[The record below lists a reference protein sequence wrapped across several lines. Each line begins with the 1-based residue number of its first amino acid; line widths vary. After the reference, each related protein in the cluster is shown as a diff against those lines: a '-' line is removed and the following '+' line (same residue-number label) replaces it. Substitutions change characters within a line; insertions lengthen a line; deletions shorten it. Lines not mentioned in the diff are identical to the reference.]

1 MHPAADLP
9 DKKGMSRV
17 NRVNELRALSD
28 TRAVRI
34 GSRIGVS
41 ICADLL
47 RDAGAVVQTAR
58 PSNEVELRAALL
70 HADIAITSSDVDPA
84 WIGSALGAI
93 TQANPRMITV
103 DITGAGTFGPLAG
116 LALTDL
122 QVQAMCGLMDSTG
135 VTGGPPTAIG
145 FPVVEVSAGIY
156 GAIGAA
162 TALLARDRDGIGQA
176 VDVALYDCAVNALT
190 TFLPKALAGG
200 SASRI
205 GNRHPLGAP
214 WNTYPTR
221 DGWALICAVSEDQW
235 ARLSGMIGP
244 ALALDTRFRVVADRV
259 AHVDELDAL
268 VSAWTS
274 SFSTLDL
281 LARCEQFNI
290 PCAPIIRVEDLPN
303 DPNIVHREMIHDSV
317 ADPGCATMM
326 ATRMPGVPFK
336 MRTGRAVNGPRIAP
350 QSSTAT
356 SDSSSTSGRPGHKP
370 VLRGVRVVE
379 VGQYTTAPL
388 VAKNLAALG
397 AEVIKVEP
405 AEGDATRFWKPGQG
419 DMGYFFAMTNT
430 DKSVVTVDLKDPSGR
445 DQFCALLRGA
455 DVLVENMRPGAL
467 ERLLGAGAAP
477 VELNPALIHCAISG
491 FGVDSAYPGRPAFDT
506 IAQAMCGM
514 MDLTRAGGVPT
525 KAGISAADILGG
537 QVALFAILCSLRDGK
552 GPIHSGASVD
562 LAMQD
567 VGVWATYPAWSG
579 QITRGDHLILT
590 CPEADYVAE
599 APATVLAAWAQ
610 QSGLEVL
617 DGCAP
622 CQRPASELAG
632 GLDAAGVSLM
642 RIRPIADVL
651 SQPHFIA
658 RCLTSG
664 RDTAGT
670 FWPLV
675 NAPYRLRL
683 TPAISQIVP
692 GALGADNA
700 RVFGIRNK

>member
-1 MHPAADLP
+1 M
-9 DKKGMSRV
+9 
-17 NRVNELRALSD
+17 NELRALSD

-47 RDAGAVVQTAR
+47 RDAGATDHVAQA
-58 PSNEVELRAALL
+58 SNEAELRAALV
-70 HADIAITSSDVDPA
+70 HADIVITSSDVDPA
-84 WIGSALGAI
+84 WIGHVLDAFA
-93 TQANPRMITV
+93 QENPRLITV
-103 DITGAGTFGPLAG
+103 DITGAGAFGPLAG
-116 LALTDL
+116 MALTDL

-135 VTGGPPTAIG
+135 ITGGPPTAIG

-156 GAIGAA
+156 GAVGAA
-162 TALLARDRDGIGQA
+162 AALLARDRDGTGQA

-235 ARLSGMIGP
+235 ARLSGMIDP
-244 ALALDTRFRVVADRV
+244 ALALDTRFRAVADRV

-281 LARCEQFNI
+281 LARCERFNI
-290 PCAPIIRVEDLPN
+290 PCAPIIPVEDLAN
-303 DPNIVHREMIHDSV
+303 DPNIVHRAMIRN
-317 ADPGCATMM
+317 PGAHSGGATM
-326 ATRMPGVPFK
+326 ATRVPGVPFK
-336 MRTGRAVNGPRIAP
+336 VRTGRTVNGPRIAP
-350 QSSTAT
+350 DPSAT
-356 SDSSSTSGRPGHKP
+356 TGAVATTSARPGHKP
-370 VLRGVRVVE
+370 VLRGIRVIE

-397 AEVIKVEP
+397 AQVIKVEP

-445 DQFCALLRGA
+445 DQFCTLLRSA

-477 VELNPALIHCAISG
+477 VELNPALVYCAISG

-537 QVALFAILCSLRDGK
+537 QVALFAILCSLRDGS
-552 GPIHSGASVD
+552 GPSHAGASVD

-579 QITRGDHLILT
+579 QITRADHLIVT
-590 CPEADYVAE
+590 CPEADYVAQ
-599 APATVLAAWAQ
+599 APATTLEAWAR

-617 DGCAP
+617 DGCAHCP
-622 CQRPASELAG
+622 RPASELTG
-632 GLDAAGVSLM
+632 GLDTAGVSLT

-651 SQPHFIA
+651 SQPHFLA

-664 RDTAGT
+664 RDTTGT

-683 TPAISQIVP
+683 TPAISQVVP
-692 GALGADNA
+692 GGLGSDNA
-700 RVFGIRNK
+700 RVFGIQNE

>member
-1 MHPAADLP
+1 MYPVKQL
-9 DKKGMSRV
+9 RV
-17 NRVNELRALSD
+17 LSD
-28 TRAVRI
+28 TRVLEI
-34 GSRIGVS
+34 GNRIGVS
-41 ICADLL
+41 ICAGLL
-47 RDAGAVVQTAR
+47 RDAGANVTTVKPA
-58 PSNEVELRAALL
+58 SVADLRAA
-70 HADIAITSSDVDPA
+70 AAQTDVVITSSDMAPA
-84 WIGSALGAI
+84 WIGHALREAAH
-93 TQANPRMITV
+93 TDPRIITV
-103 DITGAGTFGPLAG
+103 DITGAGAFGPLAG

-122 QVQAMCGLMDSTG
+122 QIQALCGLMDSTG
-135 VTGGPPTAIG
+135 VTGAPPTAIG

-156 GAIGAA
+156 GAIGA
-162 TALLARDRDGIGQA
+162 TIALISRDRDGFGQE

-214 WNTYPTR
+214 WNTYPTS
-221 DGWALICAVSEDQW
+221 DGWALICAVSDDQW
-235 ARLSGMIGP
+235 TRLSGMIDP
-244 ALALDTRFRVVADRV
+244 ALASDPRFRGVADRV
-259 AHVDELDAL
+259 THVDALDAI
-268 VSAWTS
+268 VSGWTS

-281 LARCEQFNI
+281 LNRCEKFNI
-290 PCAPIIRVEDLPN
+290 PCGPIIRVEDLAN
-303 DPNIVHREMIHDSV
+303 DPNVMHRGMILGAHAGC
-317 ADPGCATMM
+317 ADPTA
-326 ATRMPGVPFK
+326 RVPGVPFK
-336 MRTGRAVNGPRIAP
+336 MHSGQAIKGKRAARDPDAADPAGRV
-350 QSSTAT
+350 
-356 SDSSSTSGRPGHKP
+356 GHKP
-370 VLRGVRVVE
+370 PLRGLRVVE

-388 VAKNLAALG
+388 VAKHLAALG
-397 AEVIKVEP
+397 AQVIKVEP

-430 DKSVVTVDLKDPSGR
+430 DKSVVTVDLKSAAGR
-445 DQFCALLRGA
+445 DDFCTLLQGA

-467 ERLLGAGAAP
+467 ERLLGADCSP
-477 VELNPALIHCAISG
+477 VELNPALVHCAISG

-537 QVALFAILCSLRDGK
+537 QVALFAILCSLRDGA
-552 GPIHSGASVD
+552 GPTHAGASVD

-579 QITRGDHLILT
+579 RVCREDHLIVS
-590 CPEADYVAE
+590 CADADYVAE
-599 APATVLAAWAQ
+599 APVATLDAWARRA
-610 QSGLEVL
+610 GIVAR
-617 DGCAP
+617 DGCGRFP
-622 CQRPASELAG
+622 GPASELAG
-632 GLDAAGVSLM
+632 PADDAGVTLD

-651 SQPHFIA
+651 TQPHFLA

-683 TPAISQIVP
+683 TPAISRVVP
-692 GALGADNA
+692 GALGSDNA
-700 RVFGIRNK
+700 RVFGIRNT

>member
-1 MHPAADLP
+1 M
-9 DKKGMSRV
+9 

-28 TRAVRI
+28 TRAARI
-34 GSRIGVS
+34 GSRISVS

-47 RDAGAVVQTAR
+47 RDAGAIIEVAQ
-58 PSNEVELRAALL
+58 PSNETELRAALV
-70 HADIAITSSDVDPA
+70 HADIVVTSSDVDPA
-84 WIGSALGAI
+84 WIGNVLNAI
-93 TQANPRMITV
+93 VRENPRMITV
-103 DITGAGTFGPLAG
+103 DITGAGAFGPLAG
-116 LALTDL
+116 MALTDL

-156 GAIGAA
+156 GAVGAA
-162 TALLARDRDGIGQA
+162 AALLARDRDGIGQA

-235 ARLSGMIGP
+235 ARLSGMIDP
-244 ALALDTRFRVVADRV
+244 ALALDTRFRAVADRV
-259 AHVDELDAL
+259 THVDELDAL

-281 LARCEQFNI
+281 LACCEEFNI
-290 PCAPIIRVEDLPN
+290 PCAPIIPVEDLAS
-303 DPNIVHREMIHDSV
+303 DPNIVHREMIRNAGAHS
-317 ADPGCATMM
+317 GCATM
-326 ATRMPGVPFK
+326 AKRTPGVPFK
-336 MRTGRAVNGPRIAP
+336 VRTGQVVNGPRVAP
-350 QSSTAT
+350 DPSAT
-356 SDSSSTSGRPGHKP
+356 TGAAATTSARPGHKP
-370 VLRGVRVVE
+370 VLRGIRVIE

-397 AEVIKVEP
+397 AQVIKVEP

-445 DQFCALLRGA
+445 DQFCTLLRSA

-467 ERLLGAGAAP
+467 ERLLGAGATP
-477 VELNPALIHCAISG
+477 VELNPALVHCAISG

-537 QVALFAILCSLRDGK
+537 QVALFTILCSLRDGG
-552 GPIHSGASVD
+552 GPSHAGASVD

-579 QITRGDHLILT
+579 QVTRADHLIVT
-590 CPEADYVAE
+590 CPEADYVAQ
-599 APATVLAAWAQ
+599 APSTVLQAWARH
-610 QSGLEVL
+610 SGLEVL
-617 DGCAP
+617 DGWARSP
-622 CQRPASELAG
+622 RPASELAG
-632 GLDAAGVSLM
+632 GMDTAGVSLM
-642 RIRPIADVL
+642 QIRPIADVL

-664 RDTAGT
+664 RDTAGI

-683 TPAISQIVP
+683 TPAISQVVP
-692 GALGADNA
+692 GALGSDNA
-700 RVFGIRNK
+700 RVFGIQNK

>member
-1 MHPAADLP
+1 MYPVKQL
-9 DKKGMSRV
+9 RV
-17 NRVNELRALSD
+17 LSD
-28 TRAVRI
+28 TRVLEI
-34 GSRIGVS
+34 GTRIGVS
-41 ICADLL
+41 ICAGLL
-47 RDAGAVVQTAR
+47 RDAGANVTTVKPESVAA
-58 PSNEVELRAALL
+58 LRAAAAQ
-70 HADIAITSSDVDPA
+70 ADVVITSSDVDPA
-84 WIGSALGAI
+84 WIGHALHGAP
-93 TQANPRMITV
+93 QADPRRVMV
-103 DITGAGTFGPLAG
+103 DITGAGAFGPLAG

-162 TALLARDRDGIGQA
+162 TALLARDRDGIGQE

-214 WNTYPTR
+214 WNAYPTS
-221 DGWALICAVSEDQW
+221 DGWALICAVSDDQW
-235 ARLSGMIGP
+235 TRLSGMIDP
-244 ALALDTRFRVVADRV
+244 ALALDPRFVAVADRV
-259 AHVDELDAL
+259 GHVDELDAI
-268 VSAWTS
+268 VSKWSS
-274 SFSTLDL
+274 SFSTVDL
-281 LARCEQFNI
+281 LDCCEKFNI
-290 PCAPIIRVEDLPN
+290 PCAPILRVEDLAN
-303 DPNIVHREMIHDSV
+303 DPNIVHRGMIRGAGAGAGAVSGAG
-317 ADPGCATMM
+317 ADVNVGAGDASM
-326 ATRMPGVPFK
+326 ATRAPGVPFK
-336 MRTGRAVNGPRIAP
+336 VQPGRAIHGVRASGNPA
-350 QSSTAT
+350 SASAN
-356 SDSSSTSGRPGHKP
+356 GRPGHRP
-370 VLRGVRVVE
+370 VLRGIRVVE

-388 VAKNLAALG
+388 VAKHLAALG

-430 DKSVVTVDLKDPSGR
+430 DKSVVTVYLKNAIGR
-445 DQFCALLRGA
+445 EQFCTLLRGA

-467 ERLLGAGAAP
+467 ERLLGNGSAP
-477 VELNPALIHCAISG
+477 TELNPALVHCAISG

-537 QVALFAILCSLRDGK
+537 QVALFAILCSLRDGP
-552 GPIHSGASVD
+552 GPTHAGSSVD

-579 QITRGDHLILT
+579 QISRSDHLIVS
-590 CPEADYVAE
+590 CADADYVAE
-599 APATVLAAWAQ
+599 APAATLQAWAR
-610 QSGLEVL
+610 QSGMAVR
-617 DGCAP
+617 DGCASYP
-622 CQRPASELAG
+622 HPASELA
-632 GLDAAGVSLM
+632 DAPHKAGVTLT

-651 SQPHFIA
+651 VQPHFLV
-658 RCLTSG
+658 RCLSSG
-664 RDTAGT
+664 RDAAGT

-683 TPAISQIVP
+683 TPAVSQVVP
-692 GALGADNA
+692 GPLGSDNA
-700 RVFGIRNK
+700 RVFGIRNT

>member
-1 MHPAADLP
+1 MYPVKQL
-9 DKKGMSRV
+9 RV
-17 NRVNELRALSD
+17 LSD
-28 TRAVRI
+28 TRVLEI
-34 GSRIGVS
+34 GNRIGVS
-41 ICADLL
+41 ICAGLL
-47 RDAGAVVQTAR
+47 RDAGANVTTAM
-58 PSNEVELRAALL
+58 PANVADLRAAAAQTDVL
-70 HADIAITSSDVDPA
+70 ITSSDTDPV
-84 WIGSALGAI
+84 WIGHALREAA
-93 TQANPRMITV
+93 QADPRLILV
-103 DITGAGTFGPLAG
+103 DITGAGAFGPLAG

-135 VTGGPPTAIG
+135 VTGAPPTAIG

-156 GAIGAA
+156 GAIGA
-162 TALLARDRDGIGQA
+162 TVALISRDRDGIGQE

-214 WNTYPTR
+214 WNTYPTSA
-221 DGWALICAVSEDQW
+221 GWALICAVSDDQW
-235 ARLSGMIGP
+235 TRLSGMIDP
-244 ALALDTRFRVVADRV
+244 ALASDARFRAVADRV
-259 AHVDELDAL
+259 THVDALDA
-268 VSAWTS
+268 VMSRWTS

-281 LARCEQFNI
+281 LDRCEKFNI
-290 PCAPIIRVEDLPN
+290 PCGPIIRVEDLAS
-303 DPNIVHREMIHDSV
+303 DPNVLHRGMIVSHGAVD
-317 ADPGCATMM
+317 ADPTART
-326 ATRMPGVPFK
+326 PGVPFK
-336 MRTGRAVNGPRIAP
+336 MHIGQAIEGNRAARNPGAA
-350 QSSTAT
+350 SAAS
-356 SDSSSTSGRPGHKP
+356 RPGHKP
-370 VLRGVRVVE
+370 PLRGIRVVE

-397 AEVIKVEP
+397 AEVVKVEP

-430 DKSVVTVDLKDPSGR
+430 DKSVVTVNLKSAAGR
-445 DQFCALLRGA
+445 DNFCTLLRGA

-467 ERLLGAGAAP
+467 ESLLGAGCAP
-477 VELNPALIHCAISG
+477 IELNPALVHCAISG

-537 QVALFAILCSLRDGK
+537 QVALFAILCSLRDGA
-552 GPIHSGASVD
+552 GTTHAGASVD

-579 QITRGDHLILT
+579 RVSREDHLIVS
-590 CPEADYVAE
+590 CADADYVAE
-599 APATVLAAWAQ
+599 APAAKLDAWARHK
-610 QSGLEVL
+610 GIVAR
-617 DGCAP
+617 DGCGHFP
-622 CQRPASELAG
+622 RPASALVGAPDE
-632 GLDAAGVSLM
+632 AGVTLT
-642 RIRPIADVL
+642 RIQPIADVL
-651 SQPHFIA
+651 TQPHFLA

-664 RDTAGT
+664 RDIAGT

-683 TPAISQIVP
+683 TPAISQVVP
-692 GALGADNA
+692 GALGSDNV
-700 RVFGIRNK
+700 RVFGIKNT